1 MAYLKKLPI
10 RIQLSVLVIL
20 IIIIVIFIIFTN
32 YFKAAKIVE
41 KKNNE
46 YFTEMISQMNQ
57 TISSNSDVVK
67 RIVQNISYNSPIVQ
81 QYLNETDQTA
91 KYEEYTQLKS
101 YISDMISMKDGILDI
116 ALIGSDGTKF
126 NVNGDINNLSPLKDE
141 IPKKQLHYFSGLKIL
156 PFNNENK
163 NVFIA
168 GAQIYSIENFNFE
181 NTKEIGTLM
190 IVLDANALLGSSNK
204 VMRPSGGKI
213 YMVDRNGNVFY
224 TNDDSVKPGSAY
236 SDILSLEKD
245 RSYIV
250 QKGAIP
256 DIGGEI
262 IYKLPQSELLS
273 GIGDIRK
280 QSFMIFIISLLLLA
294 VPFFLVINNI
304 LQPLKKL
311 MRLMNEIKLGKPKSL
326 QKRINLQGYAEII
339 VMANEFNEMLDE
351 IDDLTHRLLESNT
364 RLYEAELVKK
374 QSELAYLQSQIN
386 PHFLYNTLE
395 SINGIAA
402 EEGGDKIFNITKALA
417 LVFRYSI
424 KGTDVVPLREELTII
439 KSFIYIQKIRFGN
452 RFEVK
457 YHFPEEILECKVPKM
472 ILQPIVENAI
482 FHGIEPR
489 IGEGLLQLKGEI
501 SGNMILLSIKDNGM
515 GMEAEKLRLIKESLS
530 AQQGFTGKNNDRT
543 VNIGMANVNNRIKLN
558 YGNEYGIMIKS
569 EPGIGTEVVI
579 MIPFGSGFDV

>member
-32 YFKAAKIVE
+32 YFKAANVVE

-339 VMANEFNEMLDE
+339 VMANEFNEMMDE

-424 KGTDVVPLREELTII
+424 KGTDMVPLREELTII

-543 VNIGMANVNNRIKLN
+543 VNIGMANVNNRIKLK

-569 EPGIGTEVVI
+569 EPGMGTEVVI

>member
-1 MAYLKKLPI
+1 MGYLKKLPI
-10 RIQLSVLVIL
+10 RVQLSVLVIL
-20 IIIIVIFIIFTN
+20 IIVIVIFIIFTN

-46 YFTEMISQMNQ
+46 YFTELISQMNQ

-67 RIVQNISYNSPIVQ
+67 RIVQNISYNSSIVQ
-81 QYLNETDQTA
+81 QYLNETDPTA

-126 NVNGDINNLSPLKDE
+126 NINGDINNLFPLKDE
-141 IPKKQLHYFSGLKIL
+141 IPKKQLYYFSGLKIL

-163 NVFIA
+163 DVFIA
-168 GAQIYSIENFNFE
+168 GAQIYSIANFE

-190 IVLDANALLGSSNK
+190 IVMDANALLGTSNK

-213 YMVDRNGNVFY
+213 YVVDRIGNVFF
-224 TNDDSVKPGSAY
+224 TNDDSVKSGSAY

-245 RSYIV
+245 RAYIV
-250 QKGAIP
+250 QKGAIA
-256 DIGGEI
+256 DFGGEI
-262 IYKLPQSELLS
+262 IFKLPQSELLS
-273 GIGDIRK
+273 GIEDIRK
-280 QSFMIFIISLLLLA
+280 QSFFIFFLSMLLLA
-294 VPFFLVINNI
+294 IPFFLLINNI

-374 QSELAYLQSQIN
+374 QAEMAYLQSQIN

-395 SINGIAA
+395 SIKGIAA
-402 EEGGDKIFNITKALA
+402 EEGVDKIFNMTKALA

-424 KGTDVVPLREELTII
+424 KGTDMVPLREELTII
-439 KSFIYIQKIRFGN
+439 KSFIFIQKIRFGN

-457 YHFPEEILECKVPKM
+457 YHFPEAILEYKVPKM

-489 IGEGLLQLKGEI
+489 IGEGLLHLKGEV
-501 SGNMILLSIKDNGM
+501 SGNIILLSVKDNGA
-515 GMEAEKLRLIKESLS
+515 GIEAEKLRLVKESLS
-530 AQQGFTGKNNDRT
+530 AQQGLTDKIHDRT
-543 VNIGMANVNNRIKLN
+543 VNIGLANVNNRIKLN
-558 YGNEYGIMIKS
+558 YGNEYGIMINS
-569 EPGIGTEVVI
+569 ETGMGTEVVI
-579 MIPFGSGFDV
+579 MIPFGSGSDV

>member
-1 MAYLKKLPI
+1 
-10 RIQLSVLVIL
+10 
-20 IIIIVIFIIFTN
+20 
-32 YFKAAKIVE
+32 
-41 KKNNE
+41 
-46 YFTEMISQMNQ
+46 
-57 TISSNSDVVK
+57 
-67 RIVQNISYNSPIVQ
+67 
-81 QYLNETDQTA
+81 
-91 KYEEYTQLKS
+91 
-101 YISDMISMKDGILDI
+101 
-116 ALIGSDGTKF
+116 
-126 NVNGDINNLSPLKDE
+126 
-141 IPKKQLHYFSGLKIL
+141 
-156 PFNNENK
+156 
-163 NVFIA
+163 
-168 GAQIYSIENFNFE
+168 
-181 NTKEIGTLM
+181 M

-213 YMVDRNGNVFY
+213 YMVDRNGNVFF

-236 SDILSLEKD
+236 SDILSLEKE

-273 GIGDIRK
+273 GIEDIRK

-294 VPFFLVINNI
+294 IPFFLVINNI

-339 VMANEFNEMLDE
+339 VMANEFNEMMDE

-424 KGTDVVPLREELTII
+424 KGTDMVPLREELTII

>member
-1 MAYLKKLPI
+1 MGYLKKLPI

-20 IIIIVIFIIFTN
+20 IIVIVIFIIFTN
-32 YFKAAKIVE
+32 YFKAAKVVE

-46 YFTEMISQMNQ
+46 YFTELIAQMNQ

-81 QYLNETDQTA
+81 QYLNETDPMA
-91 KYEEYTQLKS
+91 KYAKYTQLKS

-126 NVNGDINNLSPLKDE
+126 NINGDINNLFPLKDE
-141 IPKKQLHYFSGLKIL
+141 IPKKQLHYFSEMKNL
-156 PFNNENK
+156 PINNENK
-163 NVFIA
+163 HVFIA
-168 GAQIYSIENFNFE
+168 GAQIYSITNFE

-190 IVLDANALLGSSNK
+190 IVLDANALLGSSNSP
-204 VMRPSGGKI
+204 MRPSGGKI
-213 YMVDRNGNVFY
+213 YMVDRKGNVFF

-245 RSYIV
+245 GSYIV
-250 QKGAIP
+250 QQGVIP

-262 IYKLPQSELLS
+262 IFKLPQSELLS

-311 MRLMNEIKLGKPKSL
+311 IRLMNEIKLGKLKNL
-326 QKRINLQGYAEII
+326 QKRISVEGYAEII

-351 IDDLTHRLLESNT
+351 IDDLTHRLLESKT

-374 QSELAYLQSQIN
+374 QSEMAYLQSQIN

-395 SINGIAA
+395 SIKGIAA
-402 EEGGDKIFNITKALA
+402 EEGVDKIFDMTKALA

-424 KGTDVVPLREELTII
+424 KGTDMVPLREELTII

-457 YHFPEEILECKVPKM
+457 YHFPEAILECKVPKM

-489 IGEGLLQLKGEI
+489 IGEGSLQLKGEI
-501 SGNMILLSIKDNGM
+501 SGNIILLSVQDNGA
-515 GMEAEKLRLIKESLS
+515 GIEAEKLCLIKESLS
-530 AQQGFTGKNNDRT
+530 AGQGLTDKIHDRT
-543 VNIGMANVNNRIKLN
+543 VNIGLANVNNRIKLN
-558 YGNEYGIMIKS
+558 YGNEYGIMLKS
-569 EPGIGTEVVI
+569 ETGMGTEVVI
-579 MIPFGSGFDV
+579 MIPFGSGSDV

>member
-46 YFTEMISQMNQ
+46 YFTELISQMNQ

-81 QYLNETDQTA
+81 QYLIETDQTA

-273 GIGDIRK
+273 GIEDIRK

-424 KGTDVVPLREELTII
+424 KGTDMVPLREELTII